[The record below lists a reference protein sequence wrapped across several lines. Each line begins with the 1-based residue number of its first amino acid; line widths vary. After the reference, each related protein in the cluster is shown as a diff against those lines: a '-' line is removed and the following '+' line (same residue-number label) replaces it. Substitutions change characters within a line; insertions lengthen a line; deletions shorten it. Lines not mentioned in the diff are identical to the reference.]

1 MGTWTE
7 SGPASPPKNKTLI
20 GQGFP
25 ALQIATKCY
34 RRERKRQHP
43 EPTVPTIKNWNAR
56 GETTM
61 NRTSNLSI
69 FNRIEG
75 YTTALVGVMC
85 LMLTV
90 VVFHA

>member
-1 MGTWTE
+1 
-7 SGPASPPKNKTLI
+7 
-20 GQGFP
+20 
-25 ALQIATKCY
+25 
-34 RRERKRQHP
+34 
-43 EPTVPTIKNWNAR
+43 
-56 GETTM
+56 M